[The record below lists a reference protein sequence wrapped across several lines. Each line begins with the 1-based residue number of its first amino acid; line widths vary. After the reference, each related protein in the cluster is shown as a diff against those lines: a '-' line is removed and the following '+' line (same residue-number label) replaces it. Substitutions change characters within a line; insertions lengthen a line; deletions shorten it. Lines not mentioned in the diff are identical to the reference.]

1 MYSTA
6 LKSFPITKD
15 LVNNLKTCLRC
26 DVCFSA
32 QKQSNWKTIFFNSCS
47 CLRYHIPVNSYR
59 CLRYHVPVNI
69 AADVWDITY
78 PSIATGAWD
87 TLSICFKSY
96 RYLRY
101 VPYTSTA
108 YIFDICTIY
117 VLIVLYLNSYKCKR
131 YRVPHQLHIFT
142 GLFQAKNIYV

>member
-1 MYSTA
+1 MKNWYISKCHSLMYSIKEFSYHQGSGKQFEDV
-6 LKSFPITKD
+6 LKMWRLF
-15 LVNNLKTCLRC
+15 
-26 DVCFSA
+26 FST
-32 QKQSNWKTIFFNSCS
+32 KTIQLKNHFLQQLQLFEIPRTRQHSC
-47 CLRYHIPVNSYR
+47 R

-69 AADVWDITY
+69 AADIWDITY
-78 PSIATGAWD
+78 PSIATGVWD

-117 VLIVLYLNSYKCKR
+117 VLYLNSYKC
-131 YRVPHQLHIFT
+131 
-142 GLFQAKNIYV
+142 